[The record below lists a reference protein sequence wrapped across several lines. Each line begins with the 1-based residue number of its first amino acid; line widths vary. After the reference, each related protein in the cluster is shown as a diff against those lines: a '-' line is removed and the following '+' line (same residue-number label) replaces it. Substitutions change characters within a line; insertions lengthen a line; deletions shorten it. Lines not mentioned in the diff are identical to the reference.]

1 VVPILPDDHLY
12 SHSDEIDYTSM
23 TNLILLY
30 FLQELLQRV
39 NLPGSFIGDIAVGNV
54 LQPGQCDPY

>member
-1 VVPILPDDHLY
+1 
-12 SHSDEIDYTSM
+12 M

-30 FLQELLQRV
+30 YLQELLQRV

-54 LQPGQCDPY
+54 LQPGQCDAH